1 MVTMMPLARA
11 ETSERVSRRPSQI
24 ASTERPLDRNG
35 FVPLYF
41 QIQRALVEKIHS
53 GELRE
58 GDLLTSEWQL
68 ARAYHVSRVTAREAL
83 HGLKTSGYASSLRG
97 RGTFVTKPKREKPL
111 TQLRGFTEEITQ
123 RGMVATSRLL
133 EQRVIDADVEL
144 AESLEV
150 QVGTPVMKLRRLR
163 LADGIPMAV
172 EKTYV
177 SLSHFS
183 GIEQINFGE
192 QSLYQTLR
200 DQFRVHVAWA
210 AETIEI
216 VPASR
221 EESRLLKIPA
231 KTGVLSISRNTIT
244 EDRVPIEVTVSRYR
258 ADRYRALIYIP
269 ATAIRVGATIHKEE

>member
-1 MVTMMPLARA
+1 MMMPLVRA

-24 ASTERPLDRNG
+24 ATTERLLDRKG

-41 QIQRALVEKIHS
+41 QIQRVLIEKIHS

-111 TQLRGFTEEITQ
+111 TQLRGFTEEIAE
-123 RGMVATSRLL
+123 RGMVPASRLL
-133 EQRVIDADVEL
+133 EQRVIDATAEL

-150 QVGTPVMKLRRLR
+150 QAGSPVMRLRRLR
-163 LADGIPMAV
+163 LADGIPMAI
-172 EKTYV
+172 EKTYL
-177 SLSHFS
+177 SLSHFP
-183 GIEQINFGE
+183 GIQQINFGE

-200 DQFRVHVAWA
+200 DRFSVHVAWA

-216 VPASR
+216 LQATS

-231 KTGVLSISRNTIT
+231 KTGILSISRNTIT

-269 ATAIRVGATIHKEE
+269 ATAIRIGATTYKE

>member
-1 MVTMMPLARA
+1 MSLTGA
-11 ETSERVSRRPSQI
+11 ETGVSRRPSQV
-24 ASTERPLDRNG
+24 STTERPLDRKG

-68 ARAYHVSRVTAREAL
+68 ARTYHVSRVTAREAL

-111 TQLRGFTEEITQ
+111 PQLRGFTEEIVD
-123 RGMVATSRLL
+123 RGMVPASRLL
-133 EQRVIDADVEL
+133 EQRVVYATAGL
-144 AESLEV
+144 AEGLEV
-150 QVGTPVMKLRRLR
+150 PVGSPVMKLRRLR
-163 LADGIPMAV
+163 LADGIPMAI

-177 SLSHFS
+177 SLSHFP
-183 GIEQINFGE
+183 GIQQINFGE

-200 DQFRVHVAWA
+200 NQFNVHVAWA

-216 VPASR
+216 LPATR
-221 EESRLLKIPA
+221 EEARLLEIPA

-258 ADRYRALIYIP
+258 ADRYRALVYIP
-269 ATAIRVGATIHKEE
+269 ATAIRIGAMTYKEE

>member
-1 MVTMMPLARA
+1 MVTMISLGRA
-11 ETSERVSRRPSQI
+11 ETSERLSRVPSQT
-24 ASTERPLDRNG
+24 ASIERPLDRNG

-53 GELRE
+53 GELQE
-58 GDLLTSEWQL
+58 GDLITSEWQL

-83 HGLKTSGYASSLRG
+83 HGLKASGYASSLRG
-97 RGTFVTKPKREKPL
+97 RGTFVTKPKLEKPMM
-111 TQLRGFTEEITQ
+111 QLRGFTEEIAQ
-123 RGMVATSRLL
+123 RGMAPASRLL
-133 EQRVIDADVEL
+133 EQRVVDADVEL

-150 QVGTPVMKLRRLR
+150 HVGTPVMKLRRLR
-163 LADGIPMAV
+163 MADGIPMAV
-172 EKTYV
+172 EKTYI

-183 GIEQINFGE
+183 GLEQINFGE

-200 DQFRVHVAWA
+200 EQFGVHVAWA

-216 VPASR
+216 IPATR
-221 EESRLLKIPA
+221 EESRLLKIPS

-244 EDRVPIEVTVSRYR
+244 ENRVPVEVTVSRYR

-269 ATAIRVGATIHKEE
+269 ATAIRIGATI

>member
-1 MVTMMPLARA
+1 MTQLARA

-24 ASTERPLDRNG
+24 ATTERPLDRKG

-53 GELRE
+53 GELRD

-83 HGLKTSGYASSLRG
+83 HGLKTSGYAASLRG

-111 TQLRGFTEEITQ
+111 TQLRGFTEEIAG
-123 RGMVATSRLL
+123 RGMVPASRLL
-133 EQRVIDADVEL
+133 EQRVIDATAEL

-150 QVGTPVMKLRRLR
+150 QVGSPVMRLRRLR

-172 EKTYV
+172 EKTNI
-177 SLSHFS
+177 SLNHFP
-183 GIEQINFGE
+183 GIQQINFGE

-200 DQFRVHVAWA
+200 EQFSVHVAWA

-216 VPASR
+216 LPATR
-221 EESRLLKIPA
+221 EESRLLKIPT
-231 KTGVLSISRNTIT
+231 KTGVLSISRNTVT

-269 ATAIRVGATIHKEE
+269 ATAIRMGATIDKED

>member
-1 MVTMMPLARA
+1 
-11 ETSERVSRRPSQI
+11 
-24 ASTERPLDRNG
+24 
-35 FVPLYF
+35 LYF

-83 HGLKTSGYASSLRG
+83 HGLKISGYASSLRG

-111 TQLRGFTEEITQ
+111 TQLRGFTEEIAE
-123 RGMVATSRLL
+123 RGMVPASRLL
-133 EQRVIDADVEL
+133 EQRVVDATAEL
-144 AESLEV
+144 AERLEV
-150 QVGTPVMKLRRLR
+150 QVGSPVMTLRRLR
-163 LADGIPMAV
+163 LADGIPMAI
-172 EKTYV
+172 EKTYI
-177 SLSHFS
+177 SLSHFP
-183 GIEQINFGE
+183 GIQQINFGE

-200 DQFRVHVAWA
+200 DQFSVHVAWA

-216 VPASR
+216 LPATH
-221 EESRLLKIPA
+221 EESILLEIPA

-244 EDRVPIEVTVSRYR
+244 DDRVPIEVTVSRYR

-269 ATAIRVGATIHKEE
+269 ATAIRIGATIDKEG

>member
-1 MVTMMPLARA
+1 MMLLARA

-24 ASTERPLDRNG
+24 ATTERPLDRKG

-111 TQLRGFTEEITQ
+111 TQLRGFTEEIAG
-123 RGMVATSRLL
+123 RGMVPASRLL
-133 EQRVIDADVEL
+133 EQRVIDATAEL

-150 QVGTPVMKLRRLR
+150 QVGSPVMRLRRLR

-172 EKTYV
+172 EKTYI
-177 SLSHFS
+177 SLSHFP
-183 GIEQINFGE
+183 GIQQINFGE

-200 DQFRVHVAWA
+200 EQFSVHVAWA

-216 VPASR
+216 LQATR

-231 KTGVLSISRNTIT
+231 KTGVLSISRNTVT

-269 ATAIRVGATIHKEE
+269 ATAIRIGATTYKED

>member
-11 ETSERVSRRPSQI
+11 ETSERVSRRPFQI
-24 ASTERPLDRNG
+24 ASTERPLDRKG

-53 GELRE
+53 GELQE

-97 RGTFVTKPKREKPL
+97 RGTFVTKPKLEKPL

-123 RGMVATSRLL
+123 RGMVAASRLL
-133 EQRVIDADVEL
+133 EQTVIDPNVEL
-144 AESLEV
+144 AGSLDV
-150 QVGTPVMKLRRLR
+150 QVGTPVMSLRRLR

-172 EKTYV
+172 EKTYI
-177 SLSHFS
+177 SLSHFP
-183 GIEQINFGE
+183 GIEQINFEE

-200 DQFRVHVAWA
+200 DQFNVHVAWA

-216 VPASR
+216 VPATR
-221 EESRLLKIPA
+221 EESRLLRIPA

-269 ATAIRVGATIHKEE
+269 ATAIRVGATHL